1 MAEAK
6 QKKLVCLRGF
16 AAKGKAY
23 EQFSAFTPAKE
34 LTKGDIRSLIAMRR
48 VVEEDDEELATA
60 IKVAKERAARAAKEK
75 ADAEK
80 AGRLP
85 GAK

>member
-1 MAEAK
+1 MTEAK

-23 EQFSAFTPAKE
+23 PQFEEFKPAKE
-34 LTKGDIRSLIAMRR
+34 LTKGDIRQLKSMRR
-48 VVEEDDEELATA
+48 VVEEDDEEFIAAVKT
-60 IKVAKERAARAAKEK
+60 AKERAARAAKAK
-75 ADAEK
+75 DAAEK
-80 AGRLP
+80 ASRLP